1 MLFNKK
7 ENKLTPEIVGLIAEK
22 GIRSLKCKA
31 GITRALLDG
40 GLDEVYA
47 VKKMKT
53 AVIAAPGLQEV
64 ESLVARYFPFINK
77 AKEYQPSLWLKLK
90 TLGSETVDAFDGW
103 LVGSPVFAYRSSGN
117 HQSVSFHKDLGR
129 KSVHL
134 EVIRRDERLAD
145 LRVSLTDDSNR
156 EQTTFEVELIKDGKC
171 VESVSLKTAAVASI
185 SSIEIGDYELR
196 LSDNKGEL
204 TSLRIR
210 ME

>member
-7 ENKLTPEIVGLIAEK
+7 ENKLTPEIVGLIAEN
-22 GIRSLKCKA
+22 GICSLKRKA
-31 GITRALLDG
+31 AITRALLDG
-40 GLDEVYA
+40 GLDEVNA

-53 AVIAAPGLQEV
+53 AIIAGPGLQEV
-64 ESLVARYFPFINK
+64 ESLVARYFPFIDK
-77 AKEYQPSLWLKLK
+77 AKECQPSLWLKLK
-90 TLGSETVDAFDGW
+90 TLGSETVDIFDGW
-103 LVGSPVFAYRSSGN
+103 LAGSPAFAYRSSEN
-117 HQSVSFHKDLGR
+117 HQSVSFHKELGR

-145 LRVSLTDDSNR
+145 LRVSLIDNSSRD
-156 EQTTFEVELIKDGKC
+156 QTTFEVELIKDGNC
-171 VESVSLKTAAVASI
+171 LESVSMKTASVASI
-185 SSIEIGDYELR
+185 SSIETGDYELR